1 MCLLRRRYLCSVYQL
16 NQKTTKGMKKKKIG
30 EMKKKNQRNKE
41 KDDQGDRANK
51 IGEINQNHQI
61 EREKRSDTRF

>member
-1 MCLLRRRYLCSVYQL
+1 
-16 NQKTTKGMKKKKIG
+16 MK
-30 EMKKKNQRNKE
+30 KKKNQRDEE
-41 KDDQGDRANK
+41 KTQRNEEKIDQGDRANK